1 MDSKNRCVECEIQ
14 GLLFLTSVSEAVTL
28 CLVIALQKLV
38 KPVVRRL
45 LRGLFVIIGQI
56 RNGFG
61 WCKTYWKLKVVE
73 DTHWVNYNEFY
84 HIWVGD
90 ANESGSTEYY
100 IASWTKDKVNYNR
113 VSKFNTNKH
122 RQVLHGQIWFC
133 DLGYNI
139 GTEKNKMRPVLVMS
153 NNKINNSEKVVVVC
167 ITDAKGKVNARCLPI
182 QDSWFLLY
190 SDTEDEEKASDSGK
204 NDTSVYAYLWILDK
218 DSMIQCEEIRA
229 VSKARLDANRGCIG
243 TLTPE
248 DFNLVKGKFKRAY
261 NL

>member
-1 MDSKNRCVECEIQ
+1 MRMNQ
-14 GLLFLTSVSEAVTL
+14 EA
-28 CLVIALQKLV
+28 Q
-38 KPVVRRL
+38 
-45 LRGLFVIIGQI
+45 
-56 RNGFG
+56 
-61 WCKTYWKLKVVE
+61 
-73 DTHWVNYNEFY
+73 
-84 HIWVGD
+84 
-90 ANESGSTEYY
+90 EYY
-100 IASWTKDKVNYNR
+100 NIASWTKDKVNYNR

-139 GTEKNKMRPVLVMS
+139 GTEKNKMRPVLVIS

-190 SDTEDEEKASDSGK
+190 SDTEDEEKQVIPGRTIPASMH
-204 NDTSVYAYLWILDK
+204 TYEFLDK